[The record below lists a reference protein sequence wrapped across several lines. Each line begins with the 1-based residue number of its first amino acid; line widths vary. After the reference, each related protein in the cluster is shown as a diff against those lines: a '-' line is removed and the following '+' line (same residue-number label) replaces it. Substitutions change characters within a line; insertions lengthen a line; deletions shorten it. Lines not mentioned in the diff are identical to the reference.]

1 MLLQQPFHLLTLSPW
16 PITISMSLLST
27 TLSMIIWMHQ
37 TNPHPIMY
45 SLMLTTLTIYLWT
58 KDMSR
63 ESSIL
68 GFLTIP
74 MLTNL
79 QISMILFIT
88 SEVLFFSAFF
98 WMLFHTSLSPN
109 TFLGLHWPP
118 LGIKSFSPTEIP
130 LLNTLI
136 LLSSGASVTWSH
148 HSLLNKNYSQFL
160 LSLSLT
166 IILGT
171 YFTSLQL
178 LEYNLAP
185 FTLSESIFSSMFF
198 LATGFHGF
206 HVILGSLLLTLSLT
220 RFSLLLMTAEHHF
233 SFEASAWY
241 WHFVDA
247 IWLFLYLSIYWWST

>member
-1 MLLQQPFHLLTLSPW
+1 MLLHQPFYLLTPSPW

-27 TLSMIIWMHQ
+27 ALSVITWMHQ
-37 TNPHPIMY
+37 INPYPIMY
-45 SLMLTTLTIYLWT
+45 SLMLTTLIIYLWS

-68 GFLTIP
+68 GFFTIP

-79 QISMILFIT
+79 QTSMILFIM
-88 SEVLFFSAFF
+88 SEILFFTSFF

-109 TFLGLHWPP
+109 ISLGLHWPP
-118 LGIKSFSPTEIP
+118 SGIKSFSPTEIP
-130 LLNTLI
+130 LLNTLV
-136 LLSSGASVTWSH
+136 LLGSGASITWSH

-160 LSLSLT
+160 FSLSLT

-171 YFTSLQL
+171 YFTFLQL

-185 FTLSESIFSSMFF
+185 FALSESIFSSMFF
-198 LATGFHGF
+198 LSTGFHGF
-206 HVILGSLLLTLSLT
+206 HVILGSSLLVLSLT
-220 RFSLLLMTAEHHF
+220 RFLLLLMTPEHHF

-241 WHFVDA
+241 WHFVDV